1 MKHLP
6 LFGNHEY
13 TLGILGGGQLGKML
27 CQAASNWDIK
37 TAVMDK
43 ARDFPA
49 AHLCHRFVVGD
60 FSRYEDVYAFGK
72 SVDLL
77 TIEIENI
84 NIEALERLESEGVA
98 VHPSPKTLRIVRDKV
113 KQKEFYQ
120 EHGLP
125 VTTFRTFENAAEV
138 KRAVDDGSLSL
149 PFVQKSRSEGYDGR
163 GVLIVRTDEDIK
175 NLIDEP
181 CLAEKL
187 VDIAVEIAVIAARN
201 HHGEIRTFPPV
212 AMHFHPEANL
222 VEYLYAPAGLGPAI
236 EQEAIQLAQATIEA
250 FDMTGL
256 LAVEMFLTEDGN
268 ILLNEVAPRP
278 HNSGHHTIESCSVS
292 QFSQHILAISG
303 MPLIRPELLSPAVMT
318 NLLGAEDYSGPVQY
332 EGIDQCLQKGNVHI
346 HLYGKKETRPFRKM
360 GHVTVLDRHLP
371 RAIEKAKFVQEHL
384 IVRT

>member
-6 LFGNHEY
+6 LIGNQEI

-27 CQAASNWDIK
+27 CLAASNWDIK

-43 ARDFPA
+43 SRDFPA
-49 AHLCHRFVVGD
+49 AHVCNRFVAGD

-98 VHPSPKTLRIVRDKV
+98 VHPSPQTLRIVRDKA

-120 EHGLP
+120 QHGLP
-125 VTTFRTFENAAEV
+125 VATYRIFENASEV
-138 KRAVDDGSLSL
+138 KHAINDGSLAL

-163 GVLIVRTDEDIK
+163 GVLIVRTKDDLD

-181 CLAEKL
+181 SLIEDH

-201 HHGEIRTFPPV
+201 HDGEIRTFPPV
-212 AMHFHPEANL
+212 AMHFHSEANL
-222 VEYLYAPAGLGPAI
+222 VEYLYAPSGLGPAI

-250 FDMTGL
+250 FDMAGL
-256 LAVEMFLTEDGN
+256 LAVEMFLTENGT

-303 MPLIRPELLSPAVMT
+303 MPLVSPELLSPAVMI
-318 NLLGAEDYSGPVQY
+318 NLLGKENHSGPVRY
-332 EGIDQCLQKGNVHI
+332 EGIGQCLQKGNVHI

-360 GHVTVLDRHLP
+360 GHVTILDRHLP
-371 RAIEKAKFVQEHL
+371 RAVEKAKFVQEHL